1 MIASLPMY
9 TSTPATVQALW
20 GYLSAHLRGAGLRNV
35 PDTLTWPLEM
45 LGHWRNPS
53 LLLSQACGYPLV
65 TELHNQVRVIGTF
78 RYGVPGCQGGFC
90 RSAMVVRHDEHA
102 SELSQFRDRRVA
114 YNSLDSQS
122 GYNSLR
128 ALVAPLAV
136 SGKFFGQTV
145 EAGAH
150 RRSIEMVRDGFAD
163 IASIDCVSLAGFE
176 KYLPD
181 ITRGT
186 RVIGYSDPYPG
197 LPLIAAA
204 GISDSTLATLRLIL
218 SKAMQ
223 DSTLAVIRRD
233 LFIEGFEPLELAD
246 YQICSDMRDHANQ
259 LNCYHL

>member
-1 MIASLPMY
+1 MIASFPMY
-9 TSTPATVQALW
+9 TSIPATVQALW
-20 GYLSAHLRGAGLRNV
+20 GHLSVHLKEAGLKNV
-35 PDTLTWPLEM
+35 PDRLTWPLKM

-65 TELHNQVRVIGTF
+65 TELRNQVRVIGAF
-78 RYGVPGCQGGFC
+78 RYGVPGCHGGFC
-90 RSAMVVRHDEHA
+90 RSALVVRHDDHA
-102 SELSQFRDRRVA
+102 SELSQFRGRRVA
-114 YNSLDSQS
+114 YNRLDSQS

-150 RRSIEMVRDGFAD
+150 RTSVEMVRDGFAD

-176 KYLPD
+176 KYQPD

-197 LPLIAAA
+197 LPLITA
-204 GISDSTLATLRLIL
+204 GGTSDSTLTTLRLSL

-233 LFIEGFEPLELAD
+233 LFIKGFEPLELAD
-246 YQICSDMRDHANQ
+246 YQICSDMRDRANL
-259 LNCYHL
+259 LNCCHL